1 MKALLLINYLCILDF
16 TVVENVLKE
25 REEDS
30 CVISEISNLAII
42 SSKLWKHCVYMHV
55 CMYVR
60 TYVRTYVCMCVCM
73 YRHMYHMSVSKI

>member
-25 REEDS
+25 HEEDS

-42 SSKLWKHCVYMHV
+42 SSKLWKHYVYMHV

-60 TYVRTYVCMCVCM
+60 MYVCMCVCM